1 MRVVPGCLA
10 GRDVVRLLLL
20 VVLSI
25 SSGCYRFGR
34 LPKGVEQRP
43 LDLQVGKLLQHYTLL
58 SPSPPLPQPIRRPA
72 VVVLHSGFDGDESS
86 AAELGRRLALKGVTV
101 VLPAYRGEV
110 RKLDGKR
117 SEGEIEFCH
126 GEVHDALAA
135 VAWLR
140 QQPGIDPHRVGAIGA
155 SHGGCIALVLG
166 ERDPQLRALVTL
178 SAPVAAE
185 PLLRYLQERPA
196 ETFFYN
202 GILGEQLTSYIKG
215 SPDEAPQAYL
225 DRSPLFQV
233 ERLKM
238 PILIIH
244 GTADSIVPVAQA
256 CLLAQTLRATG
267 RAVSVTTL
275 DSAGRETEDVVSPC
289 TPPLPTSSRPSA
301 GTTPKTA
308 PRTELLFL
316 EQQNHIYGT
325 KPRKAAH
332 ERALQFLLTELAEPT
347 PQRPLQ

>member
-1 MRVVPGCLA
+1 MGLWFA
-10 GRDVVRLLLL
+10 
-20 VVLSI
+20 
-25 SSGCYRFGR
+25 SGCYRWSV
-34 LPKGVEQRP
+34 LPQGVVERP

-58 SPSPPLPQPIRRPA
+58 SPSQPLPQPTRRPA

-86 AAELGRRLALKGVTV
+86 AAELGRRLASQGVTV

-126 GEVHDALAA
+126 GEVHDAQAA
-135 VAWLR
+135 VTWLR

-155 SHGGCIALVLG
+155 SHGGCIALMLG
-166 ERDPQLRALVTL
+166 EWDPQLRALVTL

-196 ETFFYN
+196 ETFFFN

-215 SPDEAPQAYL
+215 SPDELPQAYR

-256 CLLAQTLRATG
+256 CFLAQALRATG
-267 RAVSVTTL
+267 RTVSVTTL
-275 DSAGRETEDVVSPC
+275 DSAGRQTQDVVSPC
-289 TPPLPTSSRPSA
+289 TPPLPISNPPSA
-301 GTTPKTA
+301 ATTPKTA

-332 ERALQFLLTELAEPT
+332 ERALQFLLTELFDPT
-347 PQRPLQ
+347 PQAAPQ

>member
-1 MRVVPGCLA
+1 MGLWFA
-10 GRDVVRLLLL
+10 
-20 VVLSI
+20 
-25 SSGCYRFGR
+25 SGCYRWSV
-34 LPKGVEQRP
+34 LPQGVVERP

-58 SPSPPLPQPIRRPA
+58 SPSQPLPQPTRRPA

-86 AAELGRRLALKGVTV
+86 AAELGRRLASQGVTV

-126 GEVHDALAA
+126 GEVHDAHAA
-135 VAWLR
+135 VTWLR
-140 QQPGIDPHRVGAIGA
+140 QQPGIDPQRVGAIGA
-155 SHGGCIALVLG
+155 SHGGCIALMLG

-196 ETFFYN
+196 ETFFFN

-215 SPDEAPQAYL
+215 SPDELPQAYR

-244 GTADSIVPVAQA
+244 GTADSIVPVAQS
-256 CLLAQTLRATG
+256 CFLAQALRATG
-267 RAVSVTTL
+267 RIVSVTTL
-275 DSAGRETEDVVSPC
+275 DSAGRQTQEVVSPC
-289 TPPLPTSSRPSA
+289 TPPLPTSNRPSA
-301 GTTPKTA
+301 ATTPKTA

-332 ERALQFLLTELAEPT
+332 ERALQFLLTELFEPT
-347 PQRPLQ
+347 PQAAPQ

>member
-1 MRVVPGCLA
+1 MRVVAGCVGCRFA
-10 GRDVVRLLLL
+10 VRLLLL
-20 VVLSI
+20 GLWFAA
-25 SSGCYRFGR
+25 GCYRWSV
-34 LPKGVEQRP
+34 LPQGVVERP

-58 SPSPPLPQPIRRPA
+58 SPSPPLPQPTRRPA
-72 VVVLHSGFDGDESS
+72 VVVLHAGFDGDESS
-86 AAELGRRLALKGVTV
+86 AAELGRRLASQGVTV

-110 RKLDGKR
+110 RKLDGKQ

-126 GEVHDALAA
+126 GEVHDAQAA

-140 QQPGIDPHRVGAIGA
+140 QQPGIDPQRVGAIGA

-215 SPDEAPQAYL
+215 SPDELPQAYR

-238 PILIIH
+238 PILVIH

-256 CLLAQTLRATG
+256 CLLAQALRATG
-267 RAVSVTTL
+267 RTVSVTTL
-275 DSAGRETEDVVSPC
+275 DSAGRPTQEVVSPC
-289 TPPLPTSSRPSA
+289 TPSLPTSNRPSA
-301 GTTPKTA
+301 AITPNTA

-332 ERALQFLLTELAEPT
+332 ERALQFLLTELADPT